1 MRAIYFYTSII
12 ANVKGE
18 NTMYELFGKN
28 IFNEVE
34 FLGKFHNQKA
44 LLDAY
49 DCYWGM
55 GYKNIKYCQTFVR

>member
-1 MRAIYFYTSII
+1 MRAIYSYTSII
-12 ANVKGE
+12 ANVKGK

-49 DCYWGM
+49 DCY
-55 GYKNIKYCQTFVR
+55 